1 MVFWVSLSKFTTPE
15 NSRLL
20 FSLWTTSK
28 AIISINSAL
37 EKKKERKLAT
47 CDYTDG
53 PERHYAKWD
62 NYHRRTSTAW
72 FQLYEIYKIVIE
84 TESIIVVAR
93 DWLEEKMRFLFNR
106 YKILVRQYG

>member
-15 NSRLL
+15 NSRFL

-28 AIISINSAL
+28 AITSINSAL
-37 EKKKERKLAT
+37 KKKKERNLAT

-62 NYHRRTSTAW
+62 KSITEGQTPHDST
-72 FQLYEIYKIVIE
+72 Y
-84 TESIIVVAR
+84 
-93 DWLEEKMRFLFNR
+93 MR
-106 YKILVRQYG
+106 YIK